1 MKQPS
6 FVRRLLSFLSTME
19 LAITLLLTLA
29 IASVIGTVLQQNQ
42 PYPDYLLKFGPF
54 WFDVFE
60 SLGLYDVYSALW
72 FLLILVLLVI
82 STSVCVFRNTPT
94 MLRDIWH
101 LRTQVQSKSLRAMAH
116 HQQWTQA
123 NGDVADLTAQAQAYF
138 KAQGFRHKLV
148 DRPEAGETLISAMRG
163 GMNRMGYLLTHLA
176 IIVICLGGL
185 LDSNVPMKLAKW
197 QGNLQV
203 ETRDLSISNVPQES
217 RLSVGS
223 HAFRGSISIPEGK
236 SASVAF
242 LGLEDGYV
250 MQKLPFNLAV
260 KDFRT
265 EHYATGQPKS
275 FETDLVLTAPELDIP
290 LERTISVNH
299 PLSYDGYT
307 IYQSSFAD
315 GGTALTLKPW
325 SLSQH
330 LEQTDVILN
339 AKVFEKHET
348 GWGEEVAQLEIT
360 NFRLFNINPDPTDEE
375 PENMRNFGPSINF
388 KIRSETGEAMEYEN
402 YMLPVPRDGRD
413 YFFSGVRGSPN
424 ESFKYLYLPLDENG
438 SVTGMMAF
446 IAALQDKTLVDVI
459 AAEMAEISLSDVAT
473 EKGELKD
480 NLEQS
485 LSALVALFLRG
496 GFSEVGRFI
505 ETALPE
511 TDRDT
516 LGEAYLSMLR
526 EMLGRVYIDLLATS
540 SIQTIND
547 LNDEQVYFLQDAVTA
562 VGALPLYGAPVYLE
576 LIDYT
581 HVQASG
587 LQIAHM
593 PGKPIVYF
601 GCAML
606 IIGVFLLFYLPQRRF
621 WLILKPE
628 NNKTTLLFSGMSN
641 RNPYEFDSFFE
652 QTQMQIKQAIDGNF
666 DTEKRSENM
675 I

>member
-1 MKQPS
+1 MSQPS
-6 FVRRLLSFLSTME
+6 FGRRLLSFLSTME

-54 WFDVFE
+54 WFEVFE
-60 SLGLYDVYSALW
+60 SLGLYDVYSAVW
-72 FLLILVLLVI
+72 FLSILVLLVV
-82 STSVCVFRNTPT
+82 STSVCVFRNAPS
-94 MLRDIWH
+94 MVRDIWH
-101 LRTQVQSKSLRAMAH
+101 LRTQVQSKSLRAMPH
-116 HQQWTQA
+116 HRQWTQSTSV
-123 NGDVADLTAQAQAYF
+123 DHIVSQAQSYF
-138 KAQGFRHKLV
+138 KAAGFRYKV
-148 DRPEAGETLISAMRG
+148 VARPEAGETLISAMRG
-163 GMNRMGYLLTHLA
+163 GMNRMGYVLTHLA

-197 QGNLQV
+197 RGNLTV
-203 ETRDLSISNVPQES
+203 ETRDLSISKVPQES
-217 RLSVGS
+217 RLSVGK

-250 MQKLPFNLAV
+250 MQELPFNLAV

-275 FETDLVLTAPELDIP
+275 FETDLVLTAPELEAP

-325 SLSQH
+325 SLSQK
-330 LEQTDVILN
+330 LEQTDIMLE
-339 AKVFEKHET
+339 AKVFEKLKT
-348 GWGEEVAQLEIT
+348 GWGKEAAQIEIT
-360 NFRLFNINPDPTDEE
+360 NFRLFNINPDPTDEA
-375 PENMRNFGPSINF
+375 PENMRNFGPSIHF
-388 KIRSETGEAMEYEN
+388 KIRSETGEAREYEN
-402 YMLPVPRDGRD
+402 YMLPVPRDDRL

-424 ESFKYLYLPLDENG
+424 EPFKYLYLPLDEDE
-438 SVTGMMAF
+438 SVADMVSF
-446 IAALQDKTLVDVI
+446 IAALQDESLVARI
-459 AAEMAEISLSDVAT
+459 AAEMAAETLSDVDA
-473 EKGELKD
+473 EKGELQQ

-505 ETALPE
+505 ETALPAAE
-511 TDRDT
+511 RDT
-516 LGEAYLSMLR
+516 LGEAYISMLR
-526 EMLGRVYIDLLATS
+526 EMLGRVYIHTLAVPT
-540 SIQTIND
+540 IQTIND

-576 LIDYT
+576 LTDYT

-587 LQIAHM
+587 LQISHM

-628 NNKTTLLFSGMSN
+628 NDETKLLFAGMSN
-641 RNPYEFDSFFE
+641 RNPYEFDGFFV
-652 QTQMQIKQAIDGNF
+652 QTHQQLKQEIDGNY
-666 DTEKRSENM
+666 DAEKRSENM